1 MAPYVGYGGTF
12 DPVHCG
18 HVAAARAVASALSA
32 DVNLIPAADPPH
44 KDVTHA
50 DAGHRRRMLEL
61 AVAGE
66 RRLRIDPRELMRDG
80 PSYTVDTLASIREE
94 VGAGTPVI
102 WVVGA
107 DSLSQLRRWH
117 QWRTL
122 FDLAHI
128 VAVGRPGHALDPASS
143 GDAQAALFLADRLA
157 PIDELLQ
164 AAAGRLALLPMEP
177 PREESSTSI
186 RAQVASGAQW
196 EHLVP
201 TAVAAYIH
209 RHQLYATGAA
219 A

>member
-18 HVAAARAVASALSA
+18 HVAAARAVAAALSA
-32 DVNLIPAADPPH
+32 DVHLIPAADPPH
-44 KDVTHA
+44 KDATHA
-50 DAGHRRRMLEL
+50 DAAHRHRMLEL
-61 AVAGE
+61 AIAGE
-66 RRLRIDPRELMRDG
+66 RRLQIDPRELLRDG

-94 VGAGTPVI
+94 VGAGTSVI

-107 DSLSQLRRWH
+107 DSLSQLHRWH
-117 QWRTL
+117 RWQAL
-122 FDLAHI
+122 FDLAH
-128 VAVGRPGHALDPASS
+128 VLAVGRPGHALDPASS
-143 GDAQAALFLADRLA
+143 GDAAAAAFLVGRLA
-157 PIDELLQ
+157 PLDKLLQ
-164 AAAGRLALLPMEP
+164 APAGCLALLPMES

-186 RAQVASGAQW
+186 RARVASGAQW

>member
-18 HVAAARAVASALSA
+18 HVAAARAVASALSV

-44 KDVTHA
+44 KDATHA
-50 DAGHRRRMLEL
+50 DAVHRRRMLEL

-66 RRLRIDPRELMRDG
+66 RRLKIDPRELTRDG

-94 VGAGTPVI
+94 VGAETPVI

-107 DSLSQLRRWH
+107 DSLAQLHRWH
-117 QWRTL
+117 RWQAL
-122 FDLAHI
+122 FDLAH
-128 VAVGRPGHALDPASS
+128 VLAVGRPGHALDPASS
-143 GDAQAALFLADRLA
+143 GDAAAAAFLADRLA
-157 PIDELLQ
+157 PLDALRH
-164 AAAGRLALLPMEP
+164 APAGRLALLPMEP
-177 PREESSTSI
+177 PRKESSTSI
-186 RAQVASGAQW
+186 RAQVASGTRW